1 MFTPTSLIYKRALT
15 WVAALL
21 ASALLAVAHGSAAA
35 QSQSAYTQPELD
47 RMLAP
52 IALYPDP
59 LLSQILMAA
68 TYPIEV
74 VEAARWSRANP
85 RLRDDAAVRAVED
98 EDWDPSVKS
107 LVAFPNVLA
116 RMDEDLDWTR
126 DLGDAFLAQEPQVM
140 DTVQQLRQRARA
152 AGTLATDTRI
162 RVFDEDRTIVVQ
174 PVDPRVVY
182 VPYYDPR
189 LAYGTWWWPAYPP
202 VVWAPWPG
210 YTVHYPPPRPGVAVG
225 FFWGPAV
232 RISVGFFFGAIDWP
246 HREVRVVNV
255 TNYYYRP
262 VVVRRNVE
270 VHEHVIVTAPGR
282 WQHNPWHRH
291 GVTYRTTQVQ
301 RPSAPAAPV
310 REAHRAVEHRPE
322 PAPARAEPRAVR
334 TDPAKQVTH
343 EAPGRNQRAEVRKDS
358 PSQAGRTDLR
368 QPATA
373 TPRAATPTAAPHP
386 APGVASKAPAVLET
400 RRGKAPDAGNRQE
413 KRTDAHAPA
422 ARAQPHREA
431 ESERARPD
439 PSKPAEGQ
447 AAQPR
452 RPRGDDRG

>member
-1 MFTPTSLIYKRALT
+1 MLTPTSLIYKRALT

-21 ASALLAVAHGSAAA
+21 TSALLAVAHGSAAA

-85 RLRDDAAVRAVED
+85 SLRDDDAVRKVE
-98 EDWDPSVKS
+98 EKDWDPSVKS

-116 RMDEDLDWTR
+116 RMDENLDWTR

-140 DTVQQLRQRARA
+140 DTVQKLRQRARA
-152 AGTLATDTRI
+152 AGTLASDARI
-162 RVFDEDRTIVVQ
+162 RVLDEGRTIVVQ

-210 YTVHYPPPRPGVAVG
+210 YAVHYPPPRPGVAVG

-262 VVVRRNVE
+262 VIVRRDAQHVTPAYVAPGPWRHDPWHRRGATYRTPDVVRRL
-270 VHEHVIVTAPGR
+270 
-282 WQHNPWHRH
+282 
-291 GVTYRTTQVQ
+291 
-301 RPSAPAAPV
+301 APAPPH
-310 REAHRAVEHRPE
+310 EAHRAVEHRPD
-322 PAPARAEPRAVR
+322 PAPARPEPRAVR
-334 TDPAKQVTH
+334 TDPAKQVTR
-343 EAPGRNQRAEVRKDS
+343 EAPRRDEHAQVRKDGS
-358 PSQAGRTDLR
+358 SQSGRTVLR
-368 QPATA
+368 QPAAAAPHVVA
-373 TPRAATPTAAPHP
+373 TPPAAPRAAPR
-386 APGVASKAPAVLET
+386 VATKAPAAQEA
-400 RRGKAPDAGNRQE
+400 RREPPAASGRQD
-413 KRTDAHAPA
+413 KRTAAHAPA
-422 ARAQPHREA
+422 ARAQPRREA
-431 ESERARPD
+431 ESERARPE
-439 PSKPAEGQ
+439 PGKPAEGQ
-447 AAQPR
+447 VVQPSR
-452 RPRGDDRG
+452 SRGDDRG